1 MFYAIG
7 SSSMDQSNRMTGLEG
22 YAPRRCSAKTCGM
35 GNGGTQTAASVPRG
49 GIRRREIRGQER
61 QQGEPAKN
69 EHKRHPKHD
78 SGQRNGIP
86 CPYCH
91 KGFSGGAEGRKALKT
106 APKCDTKTAIRP
118 FPLLRQ
124 KWTDFITGGT
134 MPRMSRKRKNELAFF
149 LNDRGRVTYNELC
162 RKCRHTCKQSFRATV
177 IDCPRYLSKRAKNK
191 EDTH

>member
-1 MFYAIG
+1 
-7 SSSMDQSNRMTGLEG
+7 
-22 YAPRRCSAKTCGM
+22 M

-91 KGFSGGAEGRKALKT
+91 KGFWGSTEGGKALKT
-106 APKCDTKTAIRP
+106 APKYDTKTAIRP

-124 KWTDFITGGT
+124 KWTDFHN
-134 MPRMSRKRKNELAFF
+134 RRHYAKNEPK
-149 LNDRGRVTYNELC
+149 TE
-162 RKCRHTCKQSFRATV
+162 
-177 IDCPRYLSKRAKNK
+177 
-191 EDTH
+191 E

>member
-7 SSSMDQSNRMTGLEG
+7 SSSMDYSNRMTGLMG

-35 GNGGTQTAASVPRG
+35 GNGGTQPAASVPRG

-106 APKCDTKTAIRP
+106 APKYDTKTAIRP

-124 KWTDFITGGT
+124 KWTDFHN
-134 MPRMSRKRKNELAFF
+134 RRHYAKNEPKTEERACF
-149 LNDRGRVTYNELC
+149 LPQRPGARDL
-162 RKCRHTCKQSFRATV
+162 Q
-177 IDCPRYLSKRAKNK
+177 
-191 EDTH
+191 